1 MMSQAC
7 RLLSLCLPPL
17 LLCTSA
23 PAAPKN
29 SAAAP
34 PETLQANAQG
44 VTFNMLDP
52 KHPGKMLGL
61 LRAVSAT
68 GQSTPTGFVGSLTSV
83 WARLYQQ
90 GAPAAV
96 LTAPHVEGSS
106 SKKTAIVTGTGGVIV
121 KSLTQPGTRLTAD
134 QVVWYASLNQIVA
147 TGHVFYRDGKTG
159 GTMTGPWMKSDTKL
173 KISHDWVRPC
183 VSQFVGVPSFEH

>member
-1 MMSQAC
+1 MMSQHR
-7 RLLSLCLPPL
+7 RLLPMVLLPL
-17 LLCTSA
+17 LLCASVA
-23 PAAPKN
+23 AAPK
-29 SAAAP
+29 SGSAAP
-34 PETLQANAQG
+34 PQDLQGSAQG

-68 GQSTPTGFVGSLTSV
+68 GQSTPTGFVGSMTNV
-83 WARLYQQ
+83 WARLYQS
-90 GAPAAV
+90 GVPSAV

-106 SKKTAIVTGTGGVIV
+106 SKKTAIVTGTGGVVV

-134 QVVWYASLNQIVA
+134 KAVWYASLNQIVA

-173 KISHDWVRPC
+173 KSVMIGSGH
-183 VSQFVGVPSFEH
+183 VSVNL